1 MKSEAL
7 RPKPYLSVIVP
18 TFRRFSPLLDTIQGL
33 LAQQDVDFEI
43 LVVDQNPA
51 WPVSLRGRKTEL
63 ASDPRVK
70 WLVRDEPGV
79 VAARHDAVAAATGD
93 IFVFVDDD
101 VLIPD
106 RFFLA
111 RHLANYEALPDLDVV
126 IGREVYRGQTEPP
139 VAPFPP
145 PHSALTMG
153 EPVSGTPSSQ
163 AMSFD
168 RMRPSRYRVVS
179 FCTCNSS
186 VRREAFFRVGG
197 FDEAFHGMA
206 YGDDYDFAIRLARS
220 GGRFVYDPQAWLIHL
235 QAPTGGLRMS
245 DPRNRAS
252 EKEKIYS
259 SILFLLKNEDPSWRW
274 YLQWG
279 VLRRS
284 VLLKANLKRPWRQ
297 PQVWIGLW
305 RAWREARAAVRRGP
319 VSRFLPASK
328 SI

>member
-1 MKSEAL
+1 
-7 RPKPYLSVIVP
+7 LSVIVP
-18 TFRRFSPLLDTIQGL
+18 TFRRFAPLLDTVQSL
-33 LAQQDVDFEI
+33 LVQQDADFEI
-43 LVVDQNPA
+43 VVVDQNPS
-51 WPVSLRGRKTEL
+51 WPDALRDRKAHV
-63 ASDPRVK
+63 ASDARVK
-70 WLVRDEPGV
+70 WLVRDKPGV
-79 VAARHDAVAAATGD
+79 VASRHDAVDAAIGD
-93 IFVFVDDD
+93 IFVFIDDD

-126 IGREVYRGQTEPP
+126 VGREVYREQALPS

-145 PHSALTMG
+145 PCTWFTTG
-153 EPVSGTPSSQ
+153 ERVSGTPSSQ

-168 RMRPSRYRVVS
+168 RMRPSRYAVVS

-186 VRREAFFRVGG
+186 VRREAFFRVCG
-197 FDEAFHGMA
+197 FDEAFYGTA

-220 GGRFVYDPQAWLIHL
+220 GGRFVYDPHAWLIHL

-245 DPRNRAS
+245 DPKNRLT

-259 SILFLLKNEDPSWRW
+259 SILFLLKNEDSAWRW
-274 YLQWG
+274 YLLWG

-284 VLLKANLKRPWRQ
+284 VLLKANLERPWRQ
-297 PQVWIGLW
+297 PPVWVGLW
-305 RAWREARAAVRRGP
+305 QAWREAREAVRRGP
-319 VSRFLPASK
+319 ISRFRPASR